1 MQIEYI
7 WVALAIVVLL
17 LELWAIKSVL
27 KSGANV
33 NCRCMWVAV
42 LIFVPL
48 LGLVAWLIAG
58 PKQLTS
64 DGSTRS

>member
-33 NCRCMWVAV
+33 NSRCMWVAV

-58 PKQLTS
+58 PKQLTN

>member
-33 NCRCMWVAV
+33 NSRCMWVAV

-58 PKQLTS
+58 PKLLTS

>member
-33 NCRCMWVAV
+33 NSRCMWVAV

-48 LGLVAWLIAG
+48 LGLVAWLIGG

>member
-33 NCRCMWVAV
+33 NSRCMWVAV

-64 DGSTRS
+64 DGSTPS

>member
-27 KSGANV
+27 KSGAYV
-33 NCRCMWVAV
+33 NSRCMWVAV

>member
-33 NCRCMWVAV
+33 NSRCMWVAV

-48 LGLVAWLIAG
+48 LGLVAWVMAG
-58 PKQLTS
+58 PKHVTS

>member
-7 WVALAIVVLL
+7 WVALAVVVLL

-33 NCRCMWVAV
+33 NSRCMWVAV

-48 LGLVAWLIAG
+48 LGLLAWLIAG
-58 PKQLTS
+58 PKQLTD
-64 DGSTRS
+64 DGSSHS

>member
-33 NCRCMWVAV
+33 NSRCMWVAV

-64 DGSTRS
+64 DG